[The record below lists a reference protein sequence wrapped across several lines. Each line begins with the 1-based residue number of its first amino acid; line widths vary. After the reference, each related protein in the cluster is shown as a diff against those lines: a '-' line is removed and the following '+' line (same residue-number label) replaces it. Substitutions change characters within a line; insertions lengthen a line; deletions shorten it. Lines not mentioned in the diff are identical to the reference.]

1 MELKE
6 ILSQNLRALMKQR
19 LDLSTQVKL
28 HKRTGLSQSTIQRVL
43 SRQVHTGLD
52 VLETLAN
59 AFGVAPIALLSQN
72 MVVTPSI
79 LDAAEHQAPSTH
91 SENAL
96 TLADLY
102 DALPKD
108 RAIRL
113 QKYRAA
119 TDALL
124 RPQRQSDDQPN
135 AKPVASVKAQKQR
148 A

>member
-6 ILSQNLRALMKQR
+6 LLAQNLRALMKQR

-43 SRQVHTGLD
+43 AKEVHTGLD
-52 VLETLAN
+52 VLDTLAK
-59 AFGVAPIALLSQN
+59 AFGVAPTALISQG
-72 MVVTPSI
+72 MTVPSI
-79 LDAAEHQAPSTH
+79 LDDSQNQAPSTH

-102 DALPKD
+102 DGLPKD
-108 RAIRL
+108 RSLRL

-124 RPQRQSDDQPN
+124 RPQRPPGDQPN
-135 AKPVASVKAQKQR
+135 AKPAASVKARTQR